1 MSKRIGSSL
10 SRPPAL
16 ARFLSS
22 SSSRRMGRCPFRGR
36 RLEDDATFA
45 FGPDDV
51 RRNITAPSTIL
62 PLRVGFWSL
71 RPKAPFP
78 SSVVRRRHRSPDGDT
93 STARIRTGWVPTP
106 PVLPIPACP
115 EGRARFD
122 RTAWPFPRVPTVGA
136 WPAERRPKAPSA
148 ELQQRRSI
156 PVGSDEPP
164 LQRTTP
170 VVPTVRAGSLL
181 PYRDRGYR
189 ARLPPNIVRRLC
201 PTSVEL
207 DDHDHGRKAVRPRS
221 RTTPDWTPYD
231 CGLAWLPRPGFLH
244 FVRWPANVVR
254 RLRPPASELDG
265 LFRGPATRSAH
276 IRATPE

>member
-36 RLEDDATFA
+36 RLEDDTTFA
-45 FGPDDV
+45 VGPDDV
-51 RRNITAPSTIL
+51 RRSTTALSTTL
-62 PLRVGFWSL
+62 PLRVGFRSL

-93 STARIRTGWVPTP
+93 STARIRTGWVPTA
-106 PVLPIPACP
+106 PVLSSLAYP

-122 RTAWPFPRVPTVGA
+122 RTAWSFPRVPTVGA
-136 WPAERRPKAPSA
+136 SPAERRPKAPSA

-164 LQRTTP
+164 P
-170 VVPTVRAGSLL
+170 AANDAGGANRSCRFAASL
-181 PYRDRGYR
+181 
-189 ARLPPNIVRRLC
+189 
-201 PTSVEL
+201 
-207 DDHDHGRKAVRPRS
+207 PRS
-221 RTTPDWTPYD
+221 RLSCPSSAEHRPKTLPDFRRTR
-231 CGLAWLPRPGFLH
+231 RP
-244 FVRWPANVVR
+244 
-254 RLRPPASELDG
+254 
-265 LFRGPATRSAH
+265 
-276 IRATPE
+276 